1 MGHWLSHQHDE
12 QSRDQPFR
20 LVETWD
26 IDHVNIG
33 IEVYATNRFSISKSK
48 GVAMSSFESPSLS
61 VMYPGTDKPPVILS
75 KDAIY
80 RSATFVEVSGQEY
93 LAAACREDGCLYL
106 WDIQSKASEKVFDPK
121 LPKNRQYKPM
131 NICKLRDNIIGYGE
145 VFASPD
151 GSRRVFILN
160 TEKEELTLSSTLRLF
175 TSKNI
180 YDMSYIEVDGGTAC
194 LLLCVPNSHSITAV
208 EMIGGRTRWEVGKEQ
223 MGEECIPWS
232 VCTDD
237 DNTIYVADYKQNM
250 IHLLSA
256 EDGSVVTSIS
266 LPHYGIANPFA
277 VRFHDQ
283 CLYVKHCPNPDSK
296 YAISKFKREI

>member
-1 MGHWLSHQHDE
+1 
-12 QSRDQPFR
+12 
-20 LVETWD
+20 
-26 IDHVNIG
+26 
-33 IEVYATNRFSISKSK
+33 
-48 GVAMSSFESPSLS
+48 
-61 VMYPGTDKPPVILS
+61 MYPGTDKPPVILS
-75 KDAIY
+75 NNTIY

-93 LAAACREDGCLYL
+93 LAAASTENGCLYL
-106 WDIQSKASEKVFDPK
+106 FDTESKTSKNVFDTK
-121 LPKNRQYKPM
+121 LPKNRQYKRM
-131 NICKLRDNIIGYGE
+131 NICKLRDNMIGYGE
-145 VFASPD
+145 ALASPD

-160 TEKEELTLSSTLRLF
+160 TNTGELTLSSTLRLF
-175 TSKNI
+175 TLKNI
-180 YDMSYIEVDGGTAC
+180 FDMCYMEVDSGTAC
-194 LLLCVPNSHSITAV
+194 LLLCVPNGHRIMAV
-208 EMIGGRTRWEVGKEQ
+208 EMVGGRTRWEAGKEQ
-223 MGEECIPWS
+223 MGVDCMPWS

-237 DNTIYVADYKQNM
+237 DNTIYVADYKQNI